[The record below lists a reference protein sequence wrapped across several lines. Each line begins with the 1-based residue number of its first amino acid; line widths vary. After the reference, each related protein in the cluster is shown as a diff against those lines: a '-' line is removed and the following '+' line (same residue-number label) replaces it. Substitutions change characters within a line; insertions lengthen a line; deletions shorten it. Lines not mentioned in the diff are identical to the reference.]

1 MGWEFGQ
8 NRFKIRGGYNVQRR
22 YELKNDSYM
31 GFTGFSWG
39 VGIKLYNLEIDYSRS
54 TYHIYGSPNYFTIST
69 SLNNIFKK
77 YNGEN

>member
-1 MGWEFGQ
+1 MGWEFGK

-69 SLNNIFKK
+69 NLNNIFKK
-77 YNGEN
+77 YNAKN